1 MLLRTSWH
9 RSEVL
14 GTALAGLM
22 ALGISGAN
30 ASPVEVIE
38 VYPGPNALA
47 QALAAADPG
56 DILNIHAGVYH
67 EAVTVSD
74 DALTLR
80 AAGDGP
86 VTVDGDCQTR
96 YVIAVRADGVEIV
109 GLRVTGAAEG
119 FGPFPAEI
127 DFSNLTGG
135 RVHDSVLRDTCDA
148 EYGVNV
154 FSVGGAM
161 TVSASTASGFSD
173 AGIYIGG
180 ITSPGATVVVRGNHA
195 FANYWGIIVE
205 DSAGGS
211 ISVLGNNVHDN
222 SPAGIYVPRSDGVSI
237 WNNSVMNNDQA
248 GIHLTAESDDNLIAR
263 NTVEGHFFDLR
274 DDGGSSNCWR
284 NNVYTT
290 SSGDISC

>member
-1 MLLRTSWH
+1 MLLRKSWRH
-9 RSEVL
+9 SKVL
-14 GTALAGLM
+14 GAALAGFL
-22 ALGISGAN
+22 ALGLSAAK
-30 ASPVEVIE
+30 ASPVDVIE
-38 VYPGPNALA
+38 VFPGPNALA
-47 QALAAADPG
+47 QALAVADPG

-67 EAVTVSD
+67 EAVTVAD

-86 VTVDGDCQTR
+86 VTVDGDCQAR
-96 YVIAVRADGVEIV
+96 HVIAVRADGVQIV
-109 GLRVTGAAEG
+109 GLRVIGAAEG
-119 FGPFPAEI
+119 FGPFPAEV
-127 DFSNLTGG
+127 DFSHVRGG
-135 RVHDSVLRDTCDA
+135 RLHDSVLRDTCDA

-154 FSVGGAM
+154 FAVAGEI

-173 AGIYIGG
+173 AGIYVGG
-180 ITSPGATVVVRGNHA
+180 ITSASANVMVRGNNT
-195 FANYWGIIVE
+195 FANYWGIIVQ

-211 ISVLGNNVHDN
+211 ISILRNKVRDN

-237 WNNSVMNNDQA
+237 LNNLVMNNDQA

-263 NTVEGHFFDLR
+263 NTVQGHVFDLR
-274 DDGGSSNCWR
+274 DDGGSNNCWR